1 MESGIII
8 HIALH
13 LSLLQPFQ
21 IFGVGAWFRTLEYEV
36 SPLMQLFLALKWLST
51 NMLAYSYL
59 LWTVCKSG
67 GGVPNQP
74 APRSEEIYAIAI
86 VMGFGFDHTWALN

>member
-8 HIALH
+8 HIALQ
-13 LSLLQPFQ
+13 LCLLQPFQ

-36 SPLMQLFLALKWLST
+36 SSLIQLFLALKRSGMWSNIEQEILST

-67 GGVPNQP
+67 DGAPNQ
-74 APRSEEIYAIAI
+74 RSS
-86 VMGFGFDHTWALN
+86 L